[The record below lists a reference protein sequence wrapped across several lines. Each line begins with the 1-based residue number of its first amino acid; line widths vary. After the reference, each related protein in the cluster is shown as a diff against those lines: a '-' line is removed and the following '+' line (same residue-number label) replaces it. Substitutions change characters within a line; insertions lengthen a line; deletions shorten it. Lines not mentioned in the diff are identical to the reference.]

1 MICKIFDL
9 FSKRSGEPQPEFSL
23 NSGKV
28 GADLPLVVL
37 RDIDNTYPPGL
48 GEGGASSLKPALGF
62 KIALRRELLKN

>member
-1 MICKIFDL
+1 MTG
-9 FSKRSGEPQPEFSL
+9 RPEFSL

-28 GADLPLVVL
+28 GADPPLVVL
-37 RDIDNTYPPGL
+37 RDIDNTPPPPGL